1 MAVKKEKLWTK
12 EFIIVSIINFI
23 LILMFYLLMVT
34 IASYA
39 KTEFDVS
46 TSTAGLVS
54 SIFIIGALL
63 GRLAGGRISGEI
75 GTKKTLWMGLIAFT
89 VTSVLYFAAVNVS
102 LLLINRLLQG
112 VAVGLASTATGTIIA
127 QILPLTRKGEGIG
140 YFSLSSVLAT
150 AIGPFIGILM
160 LKIENGFTWIFAM
173 NVVLAFICIIF
184 YAVVKIDV
192 PIMPSRKKEESGGS
206 LLAKFIEPKAI
217 PISMIVL
224 LLGFAYSG
232 IMSFLSFYAEEI
244 DLVAASG
251 YFFLVYAIAIIFSR
265 PFTGKLMDVRGANIV
280 TYPSLMLFA
289 VGMLLFS
296 QASAGW
302 MLLLSAVLIGLGYGN
317 FSSVAQTI
325 AVKVTE
331 PHRLGLATSTFFILL
346 DIGLGI
352 GPFLLGFII
361 PHTGY
366 RMVFLTMVA
375 VIVCSIPLYYWLHG
389 RKDRELLKVPVSNGA
404 QMK

>member
-1 MAVKKEKLWTK
+1 MKKEKLWTK
-12 EFIIVSIINFI
+12 EFVTVSVINFL

-39 KTEFDVS
+39 KVEFNAS

-54 SIFIIGALL
+54 SIFIIGALF
-63 GRLAGGRISGEI
+63 GRLAGGRFSGEI
-75 GTKKTLWMGLIAFT
+75 GTKKTLWIGLIAFA
-89 VTSVLYFAAVNVS
+89 VTSVLYFAAVNVG
-102 LLLINRLLQG
+102 LLIVNRLLQG

-127 QILPLTRKGEGIG
+127 QILPLARKGEGIG
-140 YFSLSSVLAT
+140 YYSLSSVLAT

-160 LKIENGFTWIFAM
+160 INIENGFTLIFAM
-173 NVVLAFICIIF
+173 NVALAFICIIF
-184 YAVVKIDV
+184 YAIVKIDV
-192 PIMPSRKKEESGGS
+192 PIIPARKREENDGG
-206 LLAKFIEPKAI
+206 LLSKFIEPKAM
-217 PISMIVL
+217 PISFIVL

-280 TYPSLMLFA
+280 TYPSLLLFA
-289 VGMLLFS
+289 VGMFLFS
-296 QASAGW
+296 QATAGW
-302 MLLLSAVLIGLGYGN
+302 MLLVSAVLIGLGYGN
-317 FSSVAQTI
+317 FSSIAQTI

-331 PHRLGLATSTFFILL
+331 PHRLGLATSTYFILL
-346 DIGLGI
+346 DIGLGV
-352 GPFLLGFII
+352 GPFILGFVV

-366 RMVFLTMVA
+366 RIIFMAMVA
-375 VIVCSIPLYYWLHG
+375 LIVCSVPLYYLLHG
-389 RKDRELLKVPVSNGA
+389 RKDRTLLKVPVSNGT